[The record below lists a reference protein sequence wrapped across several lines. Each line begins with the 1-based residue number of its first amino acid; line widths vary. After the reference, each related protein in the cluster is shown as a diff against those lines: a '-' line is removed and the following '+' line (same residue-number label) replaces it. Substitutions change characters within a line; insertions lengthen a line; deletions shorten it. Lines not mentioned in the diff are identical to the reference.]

1 MQLDFTGLV
10 IEASIVSISIGKM
23 FKNEY
28 FYKFDKTVPLKT
40 KASFVYRK

>member
-10 IEASIVSISIGKM
+10 IEESIVSISIGI
-23 FKNEY
+23 FFRNEY
-28 FYKFDKTVPLKT
+28 FFKFDKTTPLKT

>member
-10 IEASIVSISIGKM
+10 IEESIVSISIGY
-23 FKNEY
+23 EY
-28 FYKFDKTVPLKT
+28 FFKFDKTTPLKT

>member
-1 MQLDFTGLV
+1 MQPVFTGLV
-10 IEASIVSISIGKM
+10 IEASIVSISIRNF

-28 FYKFDKTVPLKT
+28 FYKFDKTIPLKT